1 MGIESTH
8 PLYDETKPKWT
19 RVRDS
24 FLGSD
29 EIKIKGEVYLP
40 KLGSQDKDQ
49 YEAYVLRAMY
59 VNAIKNTVQGL
70 VGAVMRID
78 PVIEAPDRVM
88 ELAED
93 ITGTGVSLND
103 FISNMLSEQLLM
115 GRQGVLVDRTE
126 ERAYLSGYTTEQITN
141 WIGDECIVLK
151 ESFLQ
156 EDSSDPYLMEYEV
169 QYRELLIDEDEKFLV
184 RIWRDDNGWS
194 VVDEIYPTK
203 VGQELDSLPFVALS
217 GNELNLNPSQ
227 PPLMSL
233 VDTNLSMYRTSAD
246 LEHGRHF
253 TALPTPYVTGIDDTN
268 ELKIGSGSAW
278 ILPDASSKAGYL
290 EFTGQGLQALE
301 KAVEEKRG
309 IMASLGA
316 SLLQTQKSGVESAES
331 IRLRQ
336 NSEASVL
343 VGAVLSVQEGIAKAL
358 SILAE
363 WEGVSGDIKVALN
376 TDFVDTKIDAGDLAA
391 LREAWQSGAIS
402 HETFLY
408 NMKKGEILP
417 DDTTIEDEKDLIDL
431 QNGMALENSLNL
443 D

>member
-1 MGIESTH
+1 MGIESKH
-8 PLYDETKPKWT
+8 PLYIETENKWT

-29 EIKIKGEVYLP
+29 KVKSQGEVYLP
-40 KLGSQDKDQ
+40 KLSSQDKDQ
-49 YEAYVLRAMY
+49 YTAYVMRAMY

-78 PVIEAPDRVM
+78 PVINAPDRIL
-88 ELAED
+88 ELSQD

-115 GRQGVLVDRTE
+115 GRQGILIDRTE
-126 ERAYLSGYTTEQITN
+126 DRAYLSGYTTEQMTN
-141 WIGDECIVLK
+141 WMDGVIVLK
-151 ESFLQ
+151 ETYVSH
-156 EDSSDPYLMEYEV
+156 DINDVYDMTYEV
-169 QYRELLIDEDEKFLV
+169 QYRELMIDEDGKYLV
-184 RIWRDDNGWS
+184 RIWRENTGWN
-194 VVDEIYPTK
+194 VWNEIYPTK
-203 VGQELDSLPFVALS
+203 VGQALDVIPFVALS
-217 GNELNLNPSQ
+217 GNELNLNPTQ
-227 PPLMSL
+227 PPLLSL

-253 TALPTPYVTGIDDTN
+253 TALPTPYVTGIDGDS

-278 ILPDASSKAGYL
+278 ILPDSSSKAGYL

-316 SLLQTQKSGVESAES
+316 SLLQTEKSGVESAEAV
-331 IRLRQ
+331 RLRQ
-336 NSEASVL
+336 NSETSVL

-358 SILAE
+358 SFMAE
-363 WEGVSGDIKVALN
+363 WEGVSGDIEVELN
-376 TDFVDTKIDAGDLAA
+376 TDFSDTKISAQDLTA
-391 LREAWQSGAIS
+391 LMGAWQSGGIS
-402 HETFLY
+402 HETFLH
-408 NMKKGEILP
+408 NMKKGEVIP
-417 DDTTIEDEKDLIDL
+417 NDVSVEDEKGRIDM
-431 QNGMALENSLNL
+431 QNPMNL

>member
-8 PLYDETKPKWT
+8 PLYRETSNKWS

-29 EIKIKGEVYLP
+29 AIKQKGEIYLP
-40 KLGSQDKDQ
+40 KLGSQDKDE

-78 PVIEAPDRVM
+78 PLINAPDRIL
-88 ELAED
+88 ELSED

-115 GRQGVLVDRTE
+115 GRQGVLIDRTE
-126 ERAYLSGYTTEQITN
+126 DRAYLSGYTTEQMTN
-141 WIGDECIVLK
+141 WMQDNIVLK
-151 ESFLQ
+151 ETYVAHDINDAYEMTF
-156 EDSSDPYLMEYEV
+156 EV
-169 QYRELLIDEDEKFLV
+169 QYRELMIDEDGKYLV
-184 RIWRDDNGWS
+184 RIWRENTGWN
-194 VVDEIYPTK
+194 VWNEIYPTK
-203 VGQELDSLPFVALS
+203 VGQALDMIPFVALS
-217 GNELNLNPSQ
+217 GNELNLNPTQ

-253 TALPTPYVTGIDDTN
+253 TALPTPYVTGIDGDS
-268 ELKIGSGSAW
+268 ELRIGSGSAW
-278 ILPDASSKAGYL
+278 ILPDSSSKAGYL
-290 EFTGQGLQALE
+290 EFTGQGLTALE
-301 KAVEEKRG
+301 KAVEEKRS

-316 SLLQTQKSGVESAES
+316 SLLQNQKTGVESAES
-331 IRLRQ
+331 VRLRQ

-358 SILAE
+358 SIMAE
-363 WEGVSGDIKVALN
+363 WEGVSGDIEVTLN
-376 TDFVDTKIDAGDLAA
+376 TDFADTKINSQDLVA
-391 LREAWQSGAIS
+391 LMGAWQSGAIS
-402 HETFLY
+402 HETFLH
-408 NMKKGEILP
+408 NMKKGEIIP
-417 DDTTIEDEKDLIDL
+417 DDVSVEDEKDRIDM
-431 QNGMALENSLNL
+431 QNPMNL